1 MPVFPAL
8 GRLSQ
13 EDCKVRPNL
22 DYIPRPRVRKLKW
35 KKKVRKNRSAKNRMK
50 QIATV
55 FLKLQKN
62 YITWQPVTQ
71 LPAALSIGNG

>member
-1 MPVFPAL
+1 MPVIPAF

-35 KKKVRKNRSAKNRMK
+35 KKKGEKK
-50 QIATV
+50 
-55 FLKLQKN
+55 
-62 YITWQPVTQ
+62 
-71 LPAALSIGNG
+71 